1 MYPLAPFTSPCHM
14 RMIHKTIA
22 TTGQRNNNKNVSR
35 TAQVS
40 YTCQIIT
47 VDMWIDYG
55 ERLCDV
61 RSNSVFRYFIFVFL
75 VLCYTLVKLHKSY
88 VFMGQAQCFASSLTL
103 TLCGVDCEW
112 YYTVGHS
119 RTQSDSLLLCNIVRV
134 HTQRRNRITHNWI
147 FTQSTFRHGNHSRL
161 GKLCRSSILANHII
175 ISTELAWQKVDSL
188 RQCKKNNQ
196 KSRLCRIWRATLMT
210 YSAESVQWKFLSKKK
225 NKKAEW
231 HFVRGTR

>member
-1 MYPLAPFTSPCHM
+1 MHEWRSRLYASHCSIRFYCNLCAEKNMYPLAPFTSPCHM

-119 RTQSDSLLLCNIVRV
+119 RTHCCFAILLEYIHNVEIEL
-134 HTQRRNRITHNWI
+134 RITG
-147 FTQSTFRHGNHSRL
+147 FSHSRHFATAITV
-161 GKLCRSSILANHII
+161 GSANYVVPRS
-175 ISTELAWQKVDSL
+175 
-188 RQCKKNNQ
+188 
-196 KSRLCRIWRATLMT
+196 
-210 YSAESVQWKFLSKKK
+210 
-225 NKKAEW
+225 
-231 HFVRGTR
+231 